1 MLKKF
6 GIGTLKM
13 SFETAC
19 VCVYKYKHKYRER
32 ERSMCI
38 SYHIMYIYI
47 EIIIDTHVC
56 IYLEN
61 TQNACL
67 VRKRPLFG
75 SEATYIL
82 KDVE

>member
-1 MLKKF
+1 MH
-6 GIGTLKM
+6 II
-13 SFETAC
+13 SHH
-19 VCVYKYKHKYRER
+19 VYIYIER
-32 ERSMCI
+32 ER
-38 SYHIMYIYI
+38 

-75 SEATYIL
+75 SEATYIV